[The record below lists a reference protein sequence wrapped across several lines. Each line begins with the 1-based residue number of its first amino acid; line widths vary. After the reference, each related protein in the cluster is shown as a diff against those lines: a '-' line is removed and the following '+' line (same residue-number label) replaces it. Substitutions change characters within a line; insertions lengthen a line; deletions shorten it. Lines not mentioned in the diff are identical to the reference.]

1 MLGQTT
7 TLSLVFSILAAAP
20 ALINAH
26 GQVDWIGCNGQQY
39 DAWDLD
45 DHYKAAYEKQ
55 GESLLPNRVF
65 EKRSMLTRLLF
76 WQTRSTVN
84 SLVKSLA

>member
-45 DHYKAAYEKQ
+45 DHYKAAYKKQ
-55 GESLLPNRVF
+55 GKFSLTSRVF
-65 EKRSMLTRLLF
+65 EKGFVLTGLLF
-76 WQTRSTVN
+76 W
-84 SLVKSLA
+84 